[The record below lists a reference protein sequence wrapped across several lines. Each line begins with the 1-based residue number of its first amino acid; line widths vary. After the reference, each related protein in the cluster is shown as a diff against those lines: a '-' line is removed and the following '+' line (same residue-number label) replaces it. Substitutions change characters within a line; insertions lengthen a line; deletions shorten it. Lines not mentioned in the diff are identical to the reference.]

1 MVTYEQW
8 NRAII
13 SYFFEDCEH
22 GEKVFL
28 HTTPDTLPEIA
39 KHAGFDVVDA
49 EESLKDAVRKKVIIN
64 RVIPTDEI
72 WLRRISPAD
81 KEHPHVAFLALCV
94 LAAYNMGTSEEVFHT
109 NYYVPLNILLFD
121 KPNEGIPKGLKYQE
135 WEEFWIY
142 LQDWV
147 KDKHDVELYLTQGP
161 RNRKYVWYPISQCLI
176 SNRDRRNIY
185 RFFHHL
191 NLTPFS
197 NVQDEKLEED
207 LHAWLL
213 SSSGSAKIE
222 RYFSKETYK
231 QSILNQVKSLLEHWD
246 GDIPPEPIQGQKQ
259 FSSPIRVEL
268 RINQIG
274 DAEIRYWF
282 PRRGRNETACIT
294 NQLGLKTLQT
304 NNSEKWF
311 QSVTDNNNSFWNLP
325 NLLQLQTNEIKPIT
339 YTLHR
344 SDIWVFRK
352 NSECDNGWI
361 SQRNMELYEE
371 HCILFHKRL
380 INQVTACLKLTCG
393 EEVEEPKRIYVNE
406 EPNDWFRLQVT
417 PTTLKRFTDPELW
430 RLTVDSNK
438 QICFIGGLSVKGE
451 DGHRAYLDI
460 CLPSI
465 SVPDLGNTND
475 LSLQIGEH
483 AFPVGEDRIVRLENT
498 LGVGSHKLSYGKK
511 TSELRIIAP
520 EHSLEDQEKT
530 LTVALS
536 EDKETIPIYSEET
549 TAEITEKSGVW
560 VAGAKFFGTDIP
572 KTTWEEVA
580 EVPVEPLPPKND
592 KKVPAQL
599 ISSVVKL
606 AIELKNNSVSVPEWF
621 DETIQYLDENVAM
634 RTLVQKKLQDY
645 HETALSYDDLRK
657 RGGE

>member
-13 SYFFEDCEH
+13 SYFFENRER
-22 GEKVFL
+22 GEIAFL

-121 KPNEGIPKGLKYQE
+121 KPNEGKPKGLKYRD

-147 KDKHDVELYLTQGP
+147 KDKHDVELYLTKGP
-161 RNRKYVWYPISQCLI
+161 QNRKYVWYPISQCLI
-176 SNRDRRNIY
+176 SSRDRRNIY
-185 RFFHHL
+185 RFFRAH

-197 NVQDEKLEED
+197 EIQDKQLERD

-231 QSILNQVKSLLEHWD
+231 QSILNQVKSLLERWD
-246 GDIPPEPIQGQKQ
+246 GYIPPEPLQGQRQ
-259 FSSPIRVEL
+259 LTSSIRIEL

-282 PRRGRNETACIT
+282 PRRGKNKIACKT
-294 NQLGLKTLQT
+294 NQLVLKTLQT

-451 DGHRAYLDI
+451 DGHRVYLDI

>member
-8 NRAII
+8 NKAII
-13 SYFFEDCEH
+13 SYFFENREP
-22 GEKVFL
+22 GEIVFL
-28 HTTPDTLPEIA
+28 HTTPETLPEIA
-39 KHAGFDVVDA
+39 EHEGFDVDDA
-49 EESLKDAVRKKVIIN
+49 EESLKEAVRKKVVLN

-72 WLRRISPAD
+72 WLRRISPSE
-81 KEHPHVAFLALCV
+81 KEHPHVAFLAFCV
-94 LAAYNMGTSEEVFHT
+94 LAASNMGISDEIFHT